1 MIVII
6 VILFVVSDVTNS
18 SFLKVLNYL
27 NLNLYHYADQMCI
40 ILFVYNKIFCLT
52 CLIILILKII
62 LVLVLKNLYI
72 VV

>member
-52 CLIILILKII
+52 CLIILILKIV
-62 LVLVLKNLYI
+62 LVLVLKNLN
-72 VV
+72 VVV